1 VKLNRRTALAGA
13 VALTAAPRAF
23 AQAFP
28 SKPLKIV
35 VPFAAGSATDL
46 TARGLGAK
54 LQEILK
60 QPVVIENK
68 PGASGQ
74 LGASAVATAPPDGY
88 TLLMGTNTTNAANPA
103 LFKKL
108 SYDPAKDFAPIMRC
122 VTGVNALVVNNDVPA
137 KTVAELVDYAKKN
150 PGKLNYA
157 EASASQRLSGEMFN
171 KLAGV
176 KIERVPYKASPQ
188 ALGDVA
194 AGQVQIMFPDLPQ
207 ALTQIDAGRVRGLG
221 VTGPTRSS
229 VAPNLPPIGDTV
241 PGYSLV
247 YWLGGGGGGGGGG
260 AGGGGGGAGGGGG
273 QGRAG
278 RRAADAREPI
288 QKTLADAIAEALKDP
303 ATAKAMT
310 QGRMEIAPLPLAQ
323 FAAYVKEQTA
333 WWTREIKAAGI
344 EPE

>member
-1 VKLNRRTALAGA
+1 VKLNRRAALAGVAA
-13 VALTAAPRAF
+13 VGAAPKAF

-28 SKPLKIV
+28 SKPIKIV

-60 QPVVIENK
+60 QPIIVDDR

-74 LGASAVATAPPDGY
+74 LGASAVATAPADGY
-88 TLLMGTNTTNAANPA
+88 TLMMGTNTTNAANGA
-103 LFKKL
+103 LFKQL
-108 SYDPAKDFAPIMRC
+108 SYDPEKDFAPIMRC
-122 VTGVNALVVNNDVPA
+122 VTGVNALVVNNLPV

-150 PGKLNYA
+150 PGKLNYS

-171 KLAGV
+171 QLAGV

-194 AGQVQIMFPDLPQ
+194 SGQVQVMFPDLPQ
-207 ALTQIDAGRVRGLG
+207 AMTQIEAGRVRGLAT
-221 VTGPTRSS
+221 TGPKRTS
-229 VAPNLPPIGDTV
+229 VAPDLPAIAETV

-247 YWLGGGGGGGGGG
+247 YWL
-260 AGGGGGGAGGGGG
+260 AVFAP
-273 QGRAG
+273 
-278 RRAADAREPI
+278 AATPKPI
-288 QKTLADAIAEALKDP
+288 QKALYEAIAEALKDP
-303 ATAKAMT
+303 ATGKAMT
-310 QGRMEIAPLPLAQ
+310 QGRMEISPLGLDD
-323 FAAYVKEQTA
+323 FAAYVKTETG
-333 WWTREIKAAGI
+333 WWTKSIKEAGI

>member
-1 VKLNRRTALAGA
+1 MKLNRRTTLAGA
-13 VALTAAPRAF
+13 AALAAGSLSKSAF
-23 AQAFP
+23 AQAYP
-28 SKPLKIV
+28 SKPIKIV

-54 LQEILK
+54 LQDILK
-60 QPVVIENK
+60 QPVVIENQ

-74 LGASAVATAPPDGY
+74 LGASAVATAPADGY
-88 TLLMGTNTTNAANPA
+88 TLMMGTNTTNAANGA

-108 SYDPAKDFAPIMRC
+108 SYDIDKDFAPIMRC
-122 VTGVNALVVNNDVPA
+122 VMGVNALVVNNDLPV
-137 KTVAELVDYAKKN
+137 KTTAELVDYAKKN

-176 KIERVPYKASPQ
+176 KMERVPYKASPQ

-194 AGQVQIMFPDLPQ
+194 SGQVQVMFPDLPQ
-207 ALTQIDAGRVRGLG
+207 ALTQIESGRVRGLAT
-221 VTGPTRSS
+221 TGPKRTT
-229 VAPNLPPIGDTV
+229 VTPNLPAIAEAV

-247 YWLGGGGGGGGGG
+247 YWL
-260 AGGGGGGAGGGGG
+260 AVFAP
-273 QGRAG
+273 
-278 RRAADAREPI
+278 AATPKDV
-288 QKTLADAIAEALKDP
+288 QKVLADAIAEALKDP

-310 QGRMEIAPLPLAQ
+310 QGRMEIAPLALDE
-323 FAAYVKEQTA
+323 FAAYVKSETA
-333 WWTREIKAAGI
+333 WWTKEIKAAGI

>member
-1 VKLNRRTALAGA
+1 VKLNRRAALAGVAA
-13 VALTAAPRAF
+13 VGAAPKAF

-28 SKPLKIV
+28 SKPIKIV

-60 QPVVIENK
+60 QPIIVDDR

-74 LGASAVATAPPDGY
+74 LGASAVATAPADGY
-88 TLLMGTNTTNAANPA
+88 TLMMGTNTTNAANGA
-103 LFKKL
+103 LFKQL
-108 SYDPAKDFAPIMRC
+108 SYDPEKDFAPIMRC
-122 VTGVNALVVNNDVPA
+122 VTGVNALVVNNDLPV

-150 PGKLNYA
+150 PGKLNYS

-171 KLAGV
+171 QLAGV

-194 AGQVQIMFPDLPQ
+194 SGQVQVMFPDLPQ
-207 ALTQIDAGRVRGLG
+207 AMTQIEAGRVRGLAT
-221 VTGPTRSS
+221 TGPKRTS
-229 VAPNLPPIGDTV
+229 VAPDLPAIAETV

-247 YWLGGGGGGGGGG
+247 YWL
-260 AGGGGGGAGGGGG
+260 AVFAP
-273 QGRAG
+273 
-278 RRAADAREPI
+278 AATPRPLQ
-288 QKTLADAIAEALKDP
+288 QKLYEAITEALKDP
-303 ATAKAMT
+303 ATGKAMT
-310 QGRMEIAPLPLAQ
+310 QGRMEVSPLGLDD
-323 FAAYVKEQTA
+323 FAAYVKSETV
-333 WWTREIKAAGI
+333 WWTAHIKAAGI

>member
-1 VKLNRRTALAGA
+1 MKLNRRTALAGA
-13 VALTAAPRAF
+13 VALTAAPGAF
-23 AQAFP
+23 AQDFP
-28 SKPLKIV
+28 SKPIKIV

-108 SYDPAKDFAPIMRC
+108 SYDPEKDFAPIMRC

-247 YWLGGGGGGGGGG
+247 YWL
-260 AGGGGGGAGGGGG
+260 AVFAP
-273 QGRAG
+273 
-278 RRAADAREPI
+278 AATPEPI
-288 QKTLADAIAEALKDP
+288 QKALADAIAEALKDP